1 MDQLQ
6 KNGFVVVQR
15 TRAGLCLRLQDRGAI
30 SKRVRV
36 IYAVPEKETPEIR
49 YPVAILRETKRR
61 AAAEDSSGISVLPTR
76 SRLRAPA
83 SLCSA
88 DVARAR

>member
-6 KNGFVVVQR
+6 KNGFIVVATDKADFALPTKPTMR
-15 TRAGLCLRLQDRGAI
+15 
-30 SKRVRV
+30 
-36 IYAVPEKETPEIR
+36 IYTFGFVPEF
-49 YPVAILRETKRR
+49 AGTKRR
-61 AAAEDSSGISVLPTR
+61 AAGSDSPGISVLPTR
-76 SRLRAPA
+76 STLRCATA